1 VQPSLPPIAA
11 QAGGH
16 RRPQGPRVGAPA
28 LPAAA
33 PLARRHRRR
42 CRGQPGAPSPRSR
55 VRPLARTPAHAPLPP
70 ALRVPR
76 HRRRPGL
83 HARHS
88 RRHPLRRA
96 RLRQPG
102 APGHGGRPQ
111 PHRRPGAGHDGW
123 RPLALRPWAPSGV
136 ASRREKRWRLTRAPR
151 ALAPGEPPTPPQA
164 FLTPG
169 AGGELPAGQG
179 RRLAPPAG
187 PGAPGPRS
195 CPCPAAGRGGGRDSA
210 PPGTARLPSHARGR
224 WRWSSPGGRR
234 PAARHP
240 RATWGAAAPPPR
252 RASGERGAR
261 PPARGPTGRRGCPR
275 GARAVWS
282 RAATWDAVVGSRGR
296 RGAVEGRP
304 RNG

>member
-1 VQPSLPPIAA
+1 MIY
-11 QAGGH
+11 
-16 RRPQGPRVGAPA
+16 
-28 LPAAA
+28 
-33 PLARRHRRR
+33 ARRVSPRTPRDTRRIP
-42 CRGQPGAPSPRSR
+42 PGAWASRARSLGVR
-55 VRPLARTPAHAPLPP
+55 DHGRPGRRPLARSPSDSRRDAKTATCRARSAAGGVVPETRH
-70 ALRVPR
+70 LRWRTAAATASWPR
-76 HRRRPGL
+76 LTGTGASPSSRTGASRRPSRRPGRSRL
-83 HARHS
+83 PSGETLAAHAR
-88 RRHPLRRA
+88 
-96 RLRQPG
+96 
-102 APGHGGRPQ
+102 
-111 PHRRPGAGHDGW
+111 
-123 RPLALRPWAPSGV
+123 
-136 ASRREKRWRLTRAPR
+136 
-151 ALAPGEPPTPPQA
+151 
-164 FLTPG
+164 
-169 AGGELPAGQG
+169 PAGQG

-282 RAATWDAVVGSRGR
+282 RAATWGAVVGSRGR